1 MFTVTAVLLGRPGVR
16 EYLLDIQSMRHALQ
30 GGEGGLHRLLSPA
43 IFILL
48 WGGLIAAGIPRIWS
62 SAVGGIVYGALLGTV
77 LSLVA
82 SLLGAS
88 ILFAA
93 GQSILSSA
101 VERRLGATLKL
112 WRTRFQDNAFWWV
125 LYARL
130 FPFSNSTVMSLLCGS
145 CRISFRG
152 FLLGSLLGFI
162 PLAVVFATFGS
173 GGVKGNL
180 WQVALA
186 TALLVLSVF
195 SRRFLAGWFPEAPG
209 NSHER

>member
-1 MFTVTAVLLGRPGVR
+1 MAVVLARPEIR
-16 EYLLDIQSMRHALQ
+16 ENLFGIQSMRHTLQ
-30 GGEGGLHRLLSPA
+30 GGGMGLRRLLSFA
-43 IFILL
+43 IFVLL
-48 WGGLIAAGIPRIWS
+48 WGGLIAAGIPRVWS
-62 SAVGGIVYGALLGTV
+62 SAVGGIVYGAFLGTV

-93 GQSILSSA
+93 GHSILSA
-101 VERRLGATLKL
+101 VVERRLGATLKM

-130 FPFSNSTVMSLLCGS
+130 FPFSNSTVMSLLCGG
-145 CRISFRG
+145 CRISFRD

-186 TALLVLSVF
+186 TVLLVLSVF
-195 SRRFLAGWFPEAPG
+195 SRRFLARWFPEALG
-209 NSHER
+209 DSKGL